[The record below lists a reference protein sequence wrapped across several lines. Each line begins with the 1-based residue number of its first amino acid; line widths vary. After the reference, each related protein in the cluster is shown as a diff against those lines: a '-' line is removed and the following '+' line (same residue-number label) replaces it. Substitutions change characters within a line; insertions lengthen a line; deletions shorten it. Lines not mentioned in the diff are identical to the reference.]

1 MLVQDRPGRPL
12 KDARRRMDAV
22 FWIAAPGSAWH
33 TVPPRYG
40 KVDTISRHFRRFAH
54 AGLWERLL
62 GALARPDAP
71 PALLASEHRIVRA
84 CRRATRIRGLRTI
97 VLARRLLFRSALRAP
112 GWLPPD
118 PDLSE
123 YVRRRVSE
131 VRVRAVRESFR
142 AVPPGFFGA
151 CAKLLGAAAFPAAWN
166 RCEGRSGG
174 AGGATAGARPTQH
187 RARGGAATDGGHEDG
202 FGSGRRAALAAEG
215 GRPVN
220 EVVAPAPGGLADEP
234 EPPSPF
240 LAFAG
245 GVQAQTPL
253 RARIAEAYRR
263 PEQECLP
270 PLLAA
275 AALPEPVARAA
286 RDLARRLVEALR
298 AKGGRRGGVDA
309 LMREFSLSSEEG
321 VALMCLAEALLRIP
335 DSATRD
341 ALIRDKVGA
350 RDWRSHVGH
359 SPSLFV
365 NAAAWGLVVTGKL
378 VATSS
383 EAGLAAALTRLVG
396 RGGEPVVRKGV
407 DLAMR
412 MLGEQFVCG
421 QTIGEALDNSRR
433 MEAKGFRH
441 SYDMLGEAA
450 ATAADAERYFRDYE
464 EAIHAIGEAS
474 AGRGIQDGPG
484 ISIKLSA
491 LHPRYARAQ
500 RERVMGELLPRVLR
514 LAALARRHG
523 IGLNI
528 DAEEADR
535 LDLSLD
541 ILEALCFAPELAGW
555 DGVGFVVQ
563 AYGKRAFLV
572 VDWLVDL
579 ARRSGHRLMVRLVK
593 GAYWDSEIK
602 RAQVDGLE
610 GFPVFTRK
618 VHTDVSY
625 LACVR
630 KLLAAPDAVF
640 PQFATHNAHTLAA
653 IHAMAGPNFRPGRYE
668 FQCLHGMG
676 EPLYEEVVGPDKLGR
691 PCRIYAPVGTHETL
705 LAYLVRRLLENGANS
720 SFVNRI
726 GDRSVP
732 VEALVADPVEAARA
746 VQPVGAPHRRIALPR
761 DLFGAERTNSAGFDF
776 SNEQRL
782 APLAATLVTGA
793 AAPLSA
799 APLLGDGEAT
809 GEAREVRN
817 PADGRDLVG
826 HVVEATPEAVDA
838 ALAQAVAAAPL
849 WGATPPA
856 DRAACLE
863 RAADLMEERMP
874 ALLGPIVREA
884 GKSLPNA
891 VSEVREAVDFLRYYA
906 AQVRTGFDNGT
917 HRPLGPVVCISPW
930 NFPLAIFTGQVSA
943 ALAAGNPVLAK
954 PAEETP
960 LVAALAVRLLR
971 EAGVP
976 PAAVQLLPGGGE
988 VGARLVGDP
997 RACGV
1002 VFTGST
1008 EVARLIQRT
1017 LAERLGPDGQ
1027 PVPLVAETGGQ
1038 NALVV
1043 DSSALAEQ
1051 VVADAVASAFDSA
1064 GQRCSALRVLCLQE
1078 DVADRT
1084 LAMLKGAMAEL
1095 SVGNPDR
1102 LSTDVGPVITAEARR
1117 GISDHVEAMRAKGRP
1132 VHAAPLA
1139 DECRHGTFV
1148 APTLIEIGSIAE
1160 LEREVFGPV
1169 LHVLRFRRDRL
1180 DALLEEINATGYG
1193 LTFGVHS
1200 RIDETIARATGR
1212 AAAGNLYVN
1221 RNLIGAVVGV
1231 QPFGGRGL
1239 SGTGPKAGGPLYLRR
1254 LLSARPAEPDLPRVP
1269 SPPPALAAWCEWLKA
1284 RGQAEAAERCARYG
1298 ERSRLGLRL
1307 ELPGPVGEAN
1317 TYSLRPKGSLLCVP
1331 STEFGV
1337 FAQVGAALATG
1348 NAALVC
1354 APPALRAALAHGLPA
1369 GVRERVV
1376 LVQGEGRDPAGCAAA
1391 LFEGE
1396 GDAERDVGREV
1407 AGLPGPI
1414 RPVFAAAPAGL
1425 RAGTEDYAL
1434 EFLLEERSVSANTA
1448 AAGGNASLMAIG

>member
-1 MLVQDRPGRPL
+1 VNKAVVPAPSGLEP
-12 KDARRRMDAV
+12 AR
-22 FWIAAPGSAWH
+22 
-33 TVPPRYG
+33 
-40 KVDTISRHFRRFAH
+40 
-54 AGLWERLL
+54 
-62 GALARPDAP
+62 
-71 PALLASEHRIVRA
+71 
-84 CRRATRIRGLRTI
+84 
-97 VLARRLLFRSALRAP
+97 
-112 GWLPPD
+112 LP
-118 PDLSE
+118 
-123 YVRRRVSE
+123 
-131 VRVRAVRESFR
+131 
-142 AVPPGFFGA
+142 
-151 CAKLLGAAAFPAAWN
+151 
-166 RCEGRSGG
+166 
-174 AGGATAGARPTQH
+174 
-187 RARGGAATDGGHEDG
+187 GGAAEATD
-202 FGSGRRAALAAEG
+202 
-215 GRPVN
+215 P
-220 EVVAPAPGGLADEP
+220 PAP
-234 EPPSPF
+234 F
-240 LAFAG
+240 LEFAR
-245 GVQAQTPL
+245 GVQPQALL

-263 PEQECLP
+263 PEEECLP
-270 PLLAA
+270 PLIAA
-275 AALPEPVARAA
+275 ATLPAPVTRAA

-298 AKGGRRGGVDA
+298 AKGGRRGGVEA
-309 LMREFSLSSEEG
+309 LMREFSLSSQEG

-350 RDWRSHVGH
+350 RDWHSHLGH

-365 NAAAWGLVVTGKL
+365 NAATWGLVVTGKL
-378 VATSS
+378 TATSS
-383 EAGLAAALTRLVG
+383 EAGLAAALFRLIG
-396 RGGEPVVRKGV
+396 RGGEPVIRKGV

-412 MLGEQFVCG
+412 MLGEQFVSG
-421 QTIGEALDNSRR
+421 QTIEEALDNSRR

-464 EAIHAIGEAS
+464 RAIHAIGEA
-474 AGRGIQDGPG
+474 AGGRGIHEGPG

-491 LHPRYARAQ
+491 LHPRYSRSQ
-500 RERVMGELLPRVLR
+500 RERVMGELLPRVLA
-514 LAALARRHG
+514 LAALARRYD
-523 IGLNI
+523 IGLNM

-555 DGVGFVVQ
+555 NGIGFVVQ
-563 AYGKRAFLV
+563 AYGKRAFSVL
-572 VDWLVDL
+572 DWLVDL
-579 ARRSGHRLMVRLVK
+579 ARRSEHRLMVRLVK

-625 LACVR
+625 LACAR

-640 PQFATHNAHTLAA
+640 PQFATHNAHTLATV
-653 IHAMAGPNFRPGRYE
+653 HAMAGGDFRPGRYE

-676 EPLYEEVVGPDKLGR
+676 EPLYEEVVGPDKLDR

-726 GDRSVP
+726 GDASVP

-746 VQPVGAPHRRIALPR
+746 VEPVVGAPHPRIALPR
-761 DLFGAERTNSAGFDF
+761 ALFGAERPNSAGLDL
-776 SNEQRL
+776 SDERRL
-782 APLAATLVTGA
+782 ASLAAVLVPGGGG
-793 AAPLSA
+793 PLSA
-799 APLLGDGEAT
+799 APLLGDGVAA

-817 PADGRDLVG
+817 PADRRDLVG
-826 HVVEATPEAVDA
+826 RVVEATPETVDA

-849 WGATPPA
+849 WAGTPPA
-856 DRAACLE
+856 ERAARLE

-906 AQVRTGFDNGT
+906 AQVRRGFENGT
-917 HRPLGPVVCISPW
+917 HRPLGPVACISPW
-930 NFPLAIFTGQVSA
+930 NFPLAIFTGQVAA

-976 PAAVQLLPGGGE
+976 PAVLQLLPGGGE
-988 VGARLVGDP
+988 VGARLVADP
-997 RACGV
+997 RTCGV
-1002 VFTGST
+1002 LFTGST
-1008 EVARLIQRT
+1008 DVARLIGRT
-1017 LAERLGPDGQ
+1017 LAERLGPDGR

-1084 LAMLKGAMAEL
+1084 LAMLEGAMAEL

-1102 LSTDVGPVITAEARR
+1102 LSTDVGPVIGDEARR
-1117 GISDHVEAMRAKGRP
+1117 GILDHVEAMRRKGRA
-1132 VHAAPLA
+1132 VHAPPLPE
-1139 DECRHGTFV
+1139 ECRHGTFV
-1148 APTLIEIGSIAE
+1148 APTLIEIGGVAE

-1180 DALLEEINATGYG
+1180 DALVEEINATGYG

-1200 RIDETIARATGR
+1200 RIDETIARATER
-1212 AAAGNLYVN
+1212 AAAGNVYIN

-1254 LLSARPAEPDLPRVP
+1254 LLSACPAEPDLPRTSSP
-1269 SPPPALAAWCEWLKA
+1269 PPPALAAWRDWLA
-1284 RGQAEAAERCARYG
+1284 SRGQVEAAERCARYA
-1298 ERSRLGLRL
+1298 ERSRLWLRL
-1307 ELPGPVGEAN
+1307 DLPGPVGEAN
-1317 TYSLRPKGSLLCVP
+1317 TYSLRPKGALLCVP
-1331 STEFGV
+1331 STEFGLL
-1337 FAQVGAALATG
+1337 AQVGAALATG
-1348 NAALVC
+1348 NAARVC
-1354 APPALRAALAHGLPA
+1354 APPALRTVLADGLPA
-1369 GVRERVV
+1369 GLRARVA
-1376 LVQGEGRDPAGCAAA
+1376 LVEARDATGCAAA
-1391 LFEGE
+1391 LFEGDS
-1396 GDAERDVGREV
+1396 DALRGLCSDVS
-1407 AGLPGPI
+1407 GLPGPI
-1414 RPVFAAAPAGL
+1414 RPVLAAAPAAL
-1425 RAGTEDYAL
+1425 RAGTEDYPL
-1434 EFLLEERSVSANTA
+1434 EFLLEERSVSTNTA